1 MARILCEILLQKK
14 VPRTLERRVPLR
26 NQEYFRGKL
35 ITMVGLARSGLA
47 CANLFY
53 ELGAQVSVTDAKN
66 APLTRRNARQLKSK
80 KIKLEL
86 GRHTPDFIK
95 RRDLV
100 VISPGVSD
108 TALPV
113 VWARKFGIPII
124 SEIEAG
130 WILCP
135 ATVIAVTGSSG
146 KTTVTTLIGLV
157 LKAAKKRLFVCGN
170 IGNPFTGE
178 IKKMRPSDFVVLEI
192 SSFQLEKIQTFKPKI
207 ALITNV
213 SNNHLDRYPGMKEY
227 IQAKK
232 RIFLNQDKSDYL
244 VLNAE
249 DKELRKMSRE
259 TKARV
264 VFFKNEKGLNP
275 NQSAVLAVCSI
286 LGIAKKTC
294 LKVFKNFKGLKHRM
308 EEVAN
313 IGGVRFIND
322 SKATTVESAIWALK
336 NIPSPV
342 ILIAGGKDKGVDY
355 RALLATAQR
364 KVKETI
370 LIGDAKKKI
379 KSAFKGILSVSE
391 SATLEGAVRQAFSK
405 ARPGDCVLLS
415 PMCSSFDMFSDY
427 EHRGRV
433 FKKAVKDLEQ
443 GIGTS

>member
-1 MARILCEILLQKK
+1 M
-14 VPRTLERRVPLR
+14 R
-26 NQEYFRGKL
+26 NQEYFRDKK
-35 ITMVGLARSGLA
+35 ITVVGLARSGLA

-53 ELGAQVSVTDAKN
+53 ELGARVSVTDSKN
-66 APLTRRNARQLKSK
+66 DPLTRRNARQLKSK

-86 GRHTPDFIK
+86 GSHTPDFIK
-95 RRDLV
+95 GRDLV
-100 VISPGVSD
+100 VISPGVPD

-113 VWARKFGIPII
+113 VWARESGISII

-157 LKAAKKRLFVCGN
+157 LKAAKKRPFVCGN

-178 IKKMRPSDFVVLEI
+178 VKKMRPSDFVVLEI

-213 SNNHLDRYPGMKEY
+213 SKNHLDRYPGMKEY

-244 VLNAE
+244 VLNGE
-249 DKELRKMSRE
+249 DKKLKKMSRE
-259 TKARV
+259 TKART
-264 VFFKNEKGLNP
+264 VFFKNEKGLNS
-275 NQSAVLAVCSI
+275 NQSAVLAVGSI
-286 LGIAKKTC
+286 LGIAESVC
-294 LKVFKNFKGLKHRM
+294 LKVFKSFKGLKHRM

-313 IGGVRFIND
+313 IEGIRFIND

-336 NIPSPV
+336 NISSPV

-355 RALLATAQR
+355 RALLVTAQR
-364 KVKETI
+364 KVKEAI
-370 LIGDAKKKI
+370 LIGEAKKKI
-379 KSAFKGILSVSE
+379 KSAFKGILEVSE
-391 SATLEGAVRQAFSK
+391 STTLESAVRQAFSK

-433 FKKAVKDLEQ
+433 FKKAVCDLARS
-443 GIGTS
+443 IRNSR